1 MTSESWM
8 YEAGHPKSVLWDDLE
23 GREGEEG
30 GRGVQD
36 EGDTCILC
44 QFMLIY
50 GKNHNYIVK

>member
-23 GREGEEG
+23 GRDGEEG

-36 EGDTCILC
+36 EGDTCILWPIHVDIW
-44 QFMLIY
+44 Q
-50 GKNHNYIVK
+50 KP